1 MLSSKIVHTNQQ
13 QNTSMG
19 STWDA
24 QSTHARQLA
33 TSKKDR
39 RSEHVVE
46 IHAMSTAASG
56 HGGITASE
64 SQQHIVDEESIGM
77 AVSDIEL
84 PAITPCR

>member
-1 MLSSKIVHTNQQ
+1 MLSSKIIHSHEQHNP
-13 QNTSMG
+13 SMR

-33 TSKKDR
+33 TSKKDKR
-39 RSEHVVE
+39 AEHVVE
-46 IHAMSTAASG
+46 IHGVTTASSA

-84 PAITPCR
+84 PAIIPCR

>member
-13 QNTSMG
+13 QNTSLG

-39 RSEHVVE
+39 RAEHVE
-46 IHAMSTAASG
+46 IHAVSTAGSG
-56 HGGITASE
+56 HGDITASE

-84 PAITPCR
+84 PAITPGR